1 MLEILI
7 SSTVLILALTALRF
21 FLRGKLNPRLQYTL
35 WLLAALRLL
44 LPVSL
49 VRSPVSVMNA
59 VPDVPAAVQR
69 LTAPEDRRAP
79 QTDSTQ
85 APVQTTSEPETAP
98 VEVQT
103 RLTSKY
109 DFEICLA
116 DRRGGDG
123 ACCSGAESAVSP
135 ETEKNPA
142 AVCLPGKPGS
152 GLAGLWPA
160 VAVPRGA
167 VQA

>member
-69 LTAPEDRRAP
+69 LTAPE
-79 QTDSTQ
+79 
-85 APVQTTSEPETAP
+85 
-98 VEVQT
+98 
-103 RLTSKY
+103 
-109 DFEICLA
+109 I
-116 DRRGGDG
+116 
-123 ACCSGAESAVSP
+123 
-135 ETEKNPA
+135 
-142 AVCLPGKPGS
+142 
-152 GLAGLWPA
+152 
-160 VAVPRGA
+160 AVPRRRTIRNPRCRLPLRRRLRP
-167 VQA
+167 QRRRCS

>member
-59 VPDVPAAVQR
+59 VPDVPAAAPR
-69 LTAPEDRRAP
+69 RWTARKPRR
-79 QTDSTQ
+79 
-85 APVQTTSEPETAP
+85 
-98 VEVQT
+98 
-103 RLTSKY
+103 
-109 DFEICLA
+109 
-116 DRRGGDG
+116 RRHPSRKLRPWKCRHG
-123 ACCSGAESAVSP
+123 
-135 ETEKNPA
+135 
-142 AVCLPGKPGS
+142 
-152 GLAGLWPA
+152 
-160 VAVPRGA
+160 
-167 VQA
+167 